1 MKTKLTFIT
10 FTLLCAGFAGASGT
24 PQGWFKAGSHP
35 KEYLMEV
42 DQDTVRS
49 GKASAHLRCLVTDPK
64 GFGTLMQSFN
74 AEDYR
79 GKRIRLTGYVKADD
93 AEGGGFWMRVDGPAG
108 KLLAFDNMS
117 KRPIEGTRDWKS
129 YAIVLDV
136 PDTSESINLG
146 LMAKYGQLW
155 MDDLKIEVVD
165 NTVPVTDLNIGKESG
180 QRAPVN
186 LDFEIAK

>member
-1 MKTKLTFIT
+1 MKIKLTLIS
-10 FTLLCAGFAGASGT
+10 FTLLCAGFASASGT
-24 PQGWFKAGSHP
+24 PKGWFKAGSHP
-35 KEYLMEV
+35 KEYLMAV

-49 GKASAHLRCLVTDPK
+49 GKASAHLRCLVADPK

-108 KLLAFDNMS
+108 NLLAFDNMS

-165 NTVPVTDLNIGKESG
+165 KTVPVTDLNIGKEPG